1 MGVILTNRITARKG
15 KDECRLAFR
24 SGYNSRVRGFGRLSP
39 SGRGRR
45 SKEFQHF
52 REVLFATYSAVRN

>member
-1 MGVILTNRITARKG
+1 MSADWPFVQVIIHEFGVLG
-15 KDECRLAFR
+15 
-24 SGYNSRVRGFGRLSP
+24 GSP

-52 REVLFATYSAVRN
+52 REVLFATYSAVCN